1 MSHLAAQSEVR
12 DWKLERYLLGE
23 LPPSQTFALW
33 EALERDRTLRRRLDE
48 LERHG
53 TELLAHHPPR
63 VVAAQVRERLGQA
76 APAAARSLPRWMP
89 SFALGAVVMAC
100 LALQPPSNPLPPEP
114 DTRIKGLSPQL
125 LLFRKAPSSEVER
138 LLPGTS
144 ARHHDLVQLAYQAAG
159 RRYGVIV
166 SIDGRGLVTRHLPPA
181 GAQAVPLKAGLP
193 VLPQAYEL
201 DDAPAFERFYLV
213 AADAPFPV
221 ERVVAAVRRRHG
233 RPDPAAGEPAALDLP
248 PSMVQ
253 STFVLRKEP
262 AR

>member
-1 MSHLAAQSEVR
+1 MSPQPARSQVR
-12 DWKLERYLLGE
+12 DWQLERYLLGE
-23 LPPSQTFALW
+23 LPPAQTFALW
-33 EALERDRTLRRRLDE
+33 EALEQDQGLRRRLNE

-53 TELLAHHPPR
+53 TDLLAHHPPR
-63 VVAAQVRERLGQA
+63 VVAAGVRERLAQA
-76 APAAARSLPRWMP
+76 QPARPRSLPRWMP

-100 LALQPPSNPLPPEP
+100 LALQPPSGPVPAEP
-114 DTRIKGLSPQL
+114 DTRTRIKGLTPQL
-125 LLFRKAPSSEVER
+125 LLFRKAPSSEIER

-166 SIDGRGLVTRHLPPA
+166 SIDGRGLVTRHLPAA

-221 ERVVAAVRRRHG
+221 ESVVAAVRLRHG
-233 RPDPAAGEPAALDLP
+233 RPDAGPATLDLP

-262 AR
+262 AP